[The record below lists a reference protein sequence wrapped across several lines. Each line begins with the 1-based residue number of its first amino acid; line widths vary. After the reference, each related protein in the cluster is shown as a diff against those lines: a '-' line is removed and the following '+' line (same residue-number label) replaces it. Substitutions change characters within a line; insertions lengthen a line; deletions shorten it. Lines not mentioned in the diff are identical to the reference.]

1 MKRFWTVICAI
12 VIILVLLRV
21 LWVLAWW
28 GSNKQSSTVAAQSQ
42 TNTLCTVKLDPPVP
56 ACLYQMF
63 DNAGTDFQKLVQ
75 ERGPVGSVQW
85 ATWET
90 INPDKGVYNFSA
102 MDARLRAVEDMTI
115 TLADE
120 SVVPHPVI
128 LQVFPY
134 LSSASNWGYEFYD
147 ATPQWL
153 YRQMGDRPTVGG
165 KLVGHRL
172 TGCGFIATMPAYDSY
187 AWREAFY
194 DLIRA
199 LGERYDSNPQVVGV
213 VIATGIDGE
222 THAIKNWHCQW
233 ESIIDAQAPGTAYR
247 FSQFWR
253 GCMDV
258 YVESFPTTQLWI
270 DNVAGGSGTRKA
282 SSVYAANL
290 GIGLQNS
297 ALTTDIDSHTGYGN
311 WTGQWDMIRAYSDTL
326 SINTETRMGY
336 GSDLTHYWT
345 YLAGLH
351 YHPRVMTTHPDY
363 LIQLD
368 PVFLGWVNNHIGVT
382 IENTPSV
389 WTVLRDHEYPLQDW
403 GAGGCSGQMGDWTF
417 WMTRINEPGA
427 MTVRTWVLPAHDL
440 YDRQAGRTDQ
450 ASGNT
455 QMVFEVADQ
464 FVREA
469 YKLRLV
475 YVDDDAD
482 TFSIEYGSQTMT
494 IKKEGSGEW
503 REVLMDLPD
512 YRPVEDII
520 LSCNGDGDE
529 TVHMVELLGSNGP
542 APTSTPTASPTG
554 TSSPTATAI
563 CTETRVP
570 TPTETLTPTPSPS
583 PRPTKPC
590 WTYQQFTYAERWSI
604 VQAALAGI
612 GRVGE
617 IDMVKDE
624 TYTIGVK
631 NEQLGAPL
639 TQVFTVS
646 GITCRGFCLGVVALI
661 EDGRAGCRNYNV
673 IGWDCEA
680 NY

>member
-1 MKRFWTVICAI
+1 M
-12 VIILVLLRV
+12 RV
-21 LWVLAWW
+21 RLFLAAALAVSFF
-28 GSNKQSSTVAAQSQ
+28 GGVAADAPTKKQLPGVLYVMFNNSAQ
-42 TNTLCTVKLDPPVP
+42 DFSITNPDV
-56 ACLYQMF
+56 
-63 DNAGTDFQKLVQ
+63 
-75 ERGPVGSVQW
+75 GPVGSVQW

-115 TLADE
+115 TLADG

-147 ATPQWL
+147 ATPQWV

-172 TGCGFIATMPAYDSY
+172 TGCGFTATMPAYDSY
-187 AWREAFY
+187 TWREAFY
-194 DLIRA
+194 ALIRA

-222 THAIKNWHCQW
+222 THATKNWHCQW

-258 YVESFPTTQLWI
+258 YAEAFPTTQLWI

-311 WTGQWDMIRAYSDTL
+311 WTGQWDMVRVYSDTL

-351 YHPRVMTTHPDY
+351 YHPSVMTTHPDY
-363 LIQLD
+363 LTQLE
-368 PVFLGWVNNHIGVT
+368 PALLGWVNGHIGVT
-382 IENTPSV
+382 IEDTPSV
-389 WTVLRDHEYPLQDW
+389 WTVLRDYEYPLQDW
-403 GAGGCSGQMGDWTF
+403 GAGGCSGKMGDWTF
-417 WMTRINEPGA
+417 WMTRRDEPAGA

-440 YDRQAGRTDQ
+440 YDRQARRTDQ
-450 ASGNT
+450 ANGNT
-455 QMVFEVADQ
+455 RMVFDVADQ
-464 FVREA
+464 YVRDA
-469 YKLRLV
+469 YRLRIV
-475 YVDDDAD
+475 YADDHAD
-482 TFSIEYGSQTMT
+482 TFSVEYGGRVVTV
-494 IKKEGSGEW
+494 KKEGSGEW
-503 REVLMDLPD
+503 REVFMDLPGYKPTD
-512 YRPVEDII
+512 DVV

-542 APTSTPTASPTG
+542 VPSNTPVTPDSSPTPTPSQTPTRTSTPTA
-554 TSSPTATAI
+554 TAT
-563 CTETRVP
+563 CTETRLP
-570 TPTETLTPTPSPS
+570 TSTKTATPTRAPTRTATPTPS

-617 IDMVKDE
+617 IDMVEDE
-624 TYTIGVK
+624 TYTIGVT

-639 TQVFTVS
+639 TRVFTVD
-646 GITCRGFCLGVVALI
+646 GITCRGFCLGVVALL

-680 NY
+680 KYRSVVE